1 VLVEIGNF
9 PVTHPASLLFGA
21 KPLKEETSMNLSSG
35 FAWSPRR
42 DFNLTVDYYHIAIKD
57 RILLGAT
64 FDGTSDT
71 VTANILVANGITSI
85 VGVQFP
91 TNALDTKTDGVDIAA
106 NWRIESARGAF
117 DFTAATNFTKNKI
130 TRIDPLPAIF
140 SGRPTIYT
148 SLLDPVIINAIE
160 KNRPDRRSSLTTN
173 YTSGRVRAMGR
184 VSDYGSFVDGSL
196 SGLETFGAKTLFDA
210 EIGYRFDRI
219 AISFGS
225 NNVFNTYPD
234 QQTIADNTNNG
245 TFIYPGSS
253 PFGYNGRYLYLRSE
267 MTLSR

>member
-1 VLVEIGNF
+1 
-9 PVTHPASLLFGA
+9 
-21 KPLKEETSMNLSSG
+21 
-35 FAWSPRR
+35 
-42 DFNLTVDYYHIAIKD
+42 
-57 RILLGAT
+57 
-64 FDGTSDT
+64 
-71 VTANILVANGITSI
+71 

-91 TNALDTKTDGVDIAA
+91 TNALDTKTDGIDIAA
-106 NWRIESARGAF
+106 NWRWEPGRRGAF

-130 TRIDPLPAIF
+130 TRIDALPAIF

-160 KNRPDRRSSLTTN
+160 RNRPARRSSLTTN

-184 VSDYGSFVDGSL
+184 ISEYGSFIDGSL
-196 SGLETFGAKTLFDA
+196 SGLETFGAKTLVDA

-225 NNVFNTYPD
+225 NNIFNTYPD

-253 PFGYNGRYLYLRSE
+253 PFGYNGRYVYVRSE
-267 MTLSR
+267 MLLSR